1 MDPCEEGMT
10 MKINCTQHEWDDIM
24 EVSRKKYISTKTRID
39 VEDAIQGV
47 RNSIDD
53 MNTFIE
59 MYIDSPIVMTTDE
72 TWNYLDGIKNVLTLR
87 VEHLWNAHVQ
97 REHIDG
103 YGTIEEV
110 MDGHRAKMEAE
121 VPPFP
126 VPKKKGKKK

>member
-1 MDPCEEGMT
+1 
-10 MKINCTQHEWDDIM
+10 MKIDCTQEEWDDIM
-24 EVSRKKYISTKTRID
+24 EFSRKKYISTKTRID
-39 VEDAIQGV
+39 VEDAIQSV
-47 RNSIDD
+47 RNTIDD
-53 MNTFIE
+53 LSTFIE

-110 MDGHRAKMEAE
+110 MAGRREKMEAE
-121 VPPFP
+121 VPFP
-126 VPKKKGKKK
+126 VPKKKVSKKK